1 MKKFKLALTFAVM
14 IVFAN
19 SVPLHSQDTSA
30 KTESLPVYY
39 VGGGVKPPRQIY
51 GPGAE
56 YTDKARKEGQEGVV
70 VLEMVVTTDG
80 SPRDIKVTRS
90 LTPDLDEAALDAVR
104 KWKFSPGTKDGE
116 AVAVLINAEIS
127 FSLGNQDKHRSP
139 AGTPPRPIL
148 SGTLG
153 CKDGRGVKSPRATY
167 MPGPVFSEEEKHNER
182 VRHTGVA
189 ILSLVV
195 SPEGT
200 PREVKVARSLDP
212 DSDQKAIETVNTW
225 KFDPATRDCKPV
237 AVQIS
242 VEVNFAND

>member
-1 MKKFKLALTFAVM
+1 MKKFKLALTFAV
-14 IVFAN
+14 ITAFAN
-19 SVPLHSQDTSA
+19 SVPLHGQDTS
-30 KTESLPVYY
+30 TRSESEQVYR
-39 VGGGVKPPRQIY
+39 VGGNVKPPRQIY

-70 VLEMVVTTDG
+70 VLEMVVGTDG
-80 SPRDIKVTRS
+80 VPRDIKVTRS

-127 FSLGNQDKHRSP
+127 FSLGNRDKHRSP
-139 AGTPPRPIL
+139 AGTRSQRTL
-148 SGTLG
+148 SEKA
-153 CKDGRGVKSPRATY
+153 CKDGGGIKPPRSTY
-167 MPGPVFSEEEKHNER
+167 MPGPVFSEEEKRNEGT
-182 VRHTGVA
+182 RHTGAVV
-189 ILSLVV
+189 LSLVV